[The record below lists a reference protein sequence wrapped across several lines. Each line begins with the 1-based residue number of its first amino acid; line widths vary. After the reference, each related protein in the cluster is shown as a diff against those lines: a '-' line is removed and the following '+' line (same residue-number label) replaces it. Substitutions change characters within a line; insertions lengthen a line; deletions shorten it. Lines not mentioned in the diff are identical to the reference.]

1 MTRRRGRHPAF
12 EIAVFAAALLLA
24 VFIGRELWRRGR
36 SVPPP
41 VAAAD
46 SEQADEPASSGVAS
60 GAPERSVSSV
70 PRVRLTRIERR
81 KPKPRAVPAP

>member
-1 MTRRRGRHPAF
+1 MIRGRDRHPAF

-24 VFIGRELWRRGR
+24 VFVARELWRRHQ
-36 SVPPP
+36 SAPP
-41 VAAAD
+41 AAAAANPPA
-46 SEQADEPASSGVAS
+46 ADPKPSRVAIGTS
-60 GAPERSVSSV
+60 ERSVSSV